1 MWSGNLPATPSPK
14 LGDPCERT
22 KTEPEG
28 REQAV
33 EEDKR
38 GAERRVP
45 DGPAPLRDGRLRLH
59 AVVAASRRSVTT
71 RMIRCEIS
79 SIESSLTSITGQP
92 SRRWIRCAYSSSS

>member
-1 MWSGNLPATPSPK
+1 MWPGSLPTARAE
-14 LGDPCERT
+14 LGHPRGDAQA
-22 KTEPEG
+22 EPER

-33 EEDKR
+33 EEDER

-45 DGPAPLRDGRLRLH
+45 GRPAPLRDGRLRLH
-59 AVVAASRRSVTT
+59 AVDASRRSVTT

-92 SRRWIRCAYSSSS
+92 SRRWIRWAY